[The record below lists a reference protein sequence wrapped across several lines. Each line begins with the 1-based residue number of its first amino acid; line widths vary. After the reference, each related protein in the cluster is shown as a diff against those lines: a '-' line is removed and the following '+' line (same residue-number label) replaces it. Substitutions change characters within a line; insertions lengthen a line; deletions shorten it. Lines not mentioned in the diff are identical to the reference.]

1 MPALKESS
9 ASLSA
14 AMQLP
19 LNDSDG
25 DGVVFAPETAG
36 GGEEAATV
44 GARKKSRRHMAAAAT
59 PWKED
64 RGVAAIVA
72 LGSSWMDGSACRA
85 VPDEKLAMHLWGV

>member
-1 MPALKESS
+1 MPALKEIS

-19 LNDSDG
+19 LINDDVSA
-25 DGVVFAPETAG
+25 APETTVDAV
-36 GGEEAATV
+36 ATV
-44 GARKKSRRHMAAAAT
+44 GTRKMSRRHHMAGAAA